1 MVEPARRRAASA
13 TCGPGGLR
21 RAWDDD
27 EIGRGGAGRFGRGWR
42 RETGSRGPRIRCGGG
57 RRSCDGRGD
66 GGGAVMAGLQAV
78 PVPESLPRP
87 TTLRRKKGNHSA
99 PKKGQPLCAEKR
111 ATTLR
116 RKKGSH
122 SAPKKRRTEKALVT
136 GRQSRRRSQAQWQ
149 LCRPAMKASHHRD
162 ESESL

>member
-13 TCGPGGLR
+13 PFGPGGLR

-27 EIGRGGAGRFGRGWR
+27 EIGRGGAGRVGRGWR

-57 RRSCDGRGD
+57 RRACDGRGD

-99 PKKGQPLCAEKR
+99 PKKRQPLCAEKTAHGKGARYR
-111 ATTLR
+111 AAESPQIT
-116 RKKGSH
+116 
-122 SAPKKRRTEKALVT
+122 SAVAAV
-136 GRQSRRRSQAQWQ
+136 
-149 LCRPAMKASHHRD
+149 PAGD
-162 ESESL
+162 ESKSPSG